1 MIIDKHKW
9 SDEELAFVDCDS
21 VAITLKAFRYQDC
34 YGDDCYIQIEK
45 QDAIATAKHFNED
58 RESLVLKIKELIAE
72 YQDFADSG
80 RQAVD
85 LKHVKNSLQNLINP
99 AKELTKEEI

>member
-1 MIIDKHKW
+1 MSIENHKW
-9 SDEELAFVDCDS
+9 SDGQLLLLAHSDDEIHLEF
-21 VAITLKAFRYQDC
+21 TLIPEIFSFN
-34 YGDDCYIQIEK
+34 K
-45 QDAIATAKHFNED
+45 QDAIAIAKHFNED